1 MKGARTTGT
10 ASEKLWME
18 MDRLVSDSQPG
29 RGGFGDQD
37 SFGKREMLFMNLLKG
52 AYDNDLEL
60 IVACTYDTQAST
72 PGRLMAKQ
80 GFLEVDGMRFLVCFT
95 SEKRAREA
103 KYNTDW
109 NIMKARDV
117 MNNMFNKKAIWGLVF
132 NPNDKRMVIVLKDL
146 LSLIMPG
153 EKPKPEMFRE

>member
-1 MKGARTTGT
+1 MKTVST
-10 ASEKLWME
+10 ASEKLWKE
-18 MDRLVSDSQPG
+18 MDRLVTNYQPG
-29 RGGFGDQD
+29 GRGLGNPG
-37 SFGKREMLFMNLLKG
+37 SFGEREILFMSLLKD

-60 IVACTYDTQAST
+60 IVSCTYDTHAST
-72 PGRLMAKQ
+72 PSRLMAKQ
-80 GFLEVDGMRFLVCFT
+80 GYLEVDGMRFLMCFT

-109 NIMKARDV
+109 NMMKARDV
-117 MNNMFNKKAIWGLVF
+117 MNNMFNKKSIWGLVF
-132 NPNDKRMVIVLKDL
+132 NPNDEKMVIVLKEL